1 VSVRRSRAIP
11 GARTSDV
18 EAAGGSDT
26 AYRVPGAD
34 RGSRGEDRWG
44 CWPAARDLEVRRQT
58 SGSGCARLQ
67 A

>member
-1 VSVRRSRAIP
+1 MNAHHSRAIP

-18 EAAGGSDT
+18 EAAGGFDT
-26 AYRVPGAD
+26 ACRVPGAD
-34 RGSRGEDRWG
+34 RGSKEEDRWG
-44 CWPAARDLEVRRQT
+44 CWPAAKDLEVRRQT